1 MGYPKP
7 VPNNVD
13 PTYLPSL
20 FAPTHNLAY
29 TSKDQV
35 MEGIYRGEEREE
47 LSRDGFEEEESTEPI
62 ILGANLFGGWF
73 IRG

>member
-13 PTYLPSL
+13 PTYLPIL
-20 FAPTHNLAY
+20 FAPTHNLSY
-29 TSKDQV
+29 TSKYQV
-35 MEGIYRGEEREE
+35 MEGINRGEEREE

-73 IRG
+73 IWG

>member
-1 MGYPKP
+1 
-7 VPNNVD
+7 
-13 PTYLPSL
+13 
-20 FAPTHNLAY
+20 
-29 TSKDQV
+29 